1 MKIIIYVDF
10 SNAEFNKDFAL
21 SNRLTGAE
29 HTVLLVTNDGQL
41 RDSMGAYDLVLSG
54 FSCKK
59 DLSNMGKP
67 TYKINTED
75 DLKGLDE
82 ILKG

>member
-10 SNAEFNKDFAL
+10 ANAEFNKDFAL
-21 SNRLTGAE
+21 SNRLTGDG

-41 RDSMGAYDLVLSG
+41 IVSMGAYDLVLSG

-59 DLSNMGKP
+59 DLSIIDKS
-67 TYKINTED
+67 TYSINTDED
-75 DLKGLDE
+75 LDGLDI

>member
-21 SNRLTGAE
+21 SNRLTGAG

-41 RDSMGAYDLVLSG
+41 IDSMEAYDLHEG
-54 FSCKK
+54 FVKR
-59 DLSNMGKP
+59 
-67 TYKINTED
+67 IE
-75 DLKGLDE
+75 
-82 ILKG
+82 

>member
-21 SNRLTGAE
+21 SNKLTGDG

-41 RDSMGAYDLVLSG
+41 NDGMGAYDLVLSG

-59 DLSNMGKP
+59 DLSNIDKP
-67 TYKINTED
+67 TYVINTED
-75 DLKGLDE
+75 DLNGLYN